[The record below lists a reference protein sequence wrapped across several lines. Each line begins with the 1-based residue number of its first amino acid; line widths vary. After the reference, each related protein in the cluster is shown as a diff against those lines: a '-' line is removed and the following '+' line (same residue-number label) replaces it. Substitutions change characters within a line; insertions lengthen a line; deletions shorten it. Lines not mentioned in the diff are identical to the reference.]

1 MQGKLNLIAMMAKT
15 EEDLQT
21 MLDTLY
27 SWCKRWRVLI
37 NVENSKCMLFRKRRK
52 QRSTFEFKVGND
64 LLETVDRYRY
74 LGVIFQEK
82 CDYTSNC
89 EALAKGAGRALE
101 GIIIK

>member
-1 MQGKLNLIAMMAKT
+1 MQGKLNFMAMMAKT

-52 QRSTFEFKVGND
+52 QRSTLNSKSEMTFLKLSTGI
-64 LLETVDRYRY
+64 
-74 LGVIFQEK
+74 G
-82 CDYTSNC
+82 TSVNFPR
-89 EALAKGAGRALE
+89 EM
-101 GIIIK
+101 